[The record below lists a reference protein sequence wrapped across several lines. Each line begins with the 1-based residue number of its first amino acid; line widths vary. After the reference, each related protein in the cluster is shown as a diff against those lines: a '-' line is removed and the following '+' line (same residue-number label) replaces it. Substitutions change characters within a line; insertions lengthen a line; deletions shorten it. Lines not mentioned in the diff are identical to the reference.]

1 MNFFNE
7 EEEGF
12 AAGRLRSLQE
22 GKHNLVVTVED
33 KLYKERF
40 LVKRGN
46 RLYSITF
53 DSIAYVFTRE
63 RHQFIRTHTNQDYIV
78 DATLDELEQ
87 QLDPELFFRI
97 NRQYIVGYKAI
108 EYMTL
113 WFDGKLKMK
122 MNPEAG
128 EDLLV
133 GRARVPD
140 FKRWMGK

>member
-1 MNFFNE
+1 MNILNVE
-7 EEEGF
+7 EDDF
-12 AAGRLRSLQE
+12 TPGRLRSLQE
-22 GKHNLVVTVED
+22 EKHKLVVTVAD
-33 KLYKERF
+33 KLFKERF

-46 RLYSITF
+46 RLYSIVF
-53 DSIAYVFTRE
+53 DHIAYIFTRE
-63 RHQFIRTHTNQDYIV
+63 RHQFIRTYANQDYIV

-87 QLDPELFFRI
+87 QLDPDLFFRI

-122 MNPEAG
+122 VNPESG

-133 GRARVPD
+133 GRARVPE